1 MSKVIGYI
9 RVSTNKQDLENQKH
23 QVLNYTN
30 SKKMGNVEFIEIEVS
45 SRKKDEDRRINELI
59 DVLEENDTL
68 VVVELSRIGRSVINV
83 VSIVNQLVN
92 KKINIHIIKENMI
105 IEPNNINPFTTF
117 QINIFSSF
125 SQLER
130 DLISQRTKHSLEI
143 KKQQGIQLGRK
154 KGQQVKS
161 IFDEYKNTII
171 ELLELGVTQK
181 KIHEKIKVGTIQSLG
196 KYVKSRKLKKKEAK
210 FISTGSYI
218 KIDYKLN
225 IINDKEKEKF
235 QSLVN
240 KNKKEISKKLQ
251 DLINSHNTSISYD
264 IDFTKELFEVYIKK
278 DIIKVSLNQNPSE
291 NNVTKRVLEFFD
303 TSKEKE
309 FDTSSL
315 KFNENITISSSN
327 DDEFGLDELD

>member
-23 QVLNYTN
+23 QLLNYTN
-30 SKKMGNVEFIEIEVS
+30 SKEMGNVKFIEIEVS
-45 SRKKDEDRRINELI
+45 SRKKDEDRKINELI
-59 DVLEENDTL
+59 DILEENDTL

-83 VSIVNQLVN
+83 VSIINQLVN

-161 IFDEYKNTII
+161 IFDEYKSTII

-181 KIHEKIKVGTIQSLG
+181 KIYEKIKVGTIQSLG
-196 KYVKSRKLKKKEAK
+196 KYIKSRKLKKKETK

-225 IINDKEKEKF
+225 IIDDKEKEKF

-240 KNKKEISKKLQ
+240 KNKKEISKKLH
-251 DLINSHNTSISYD
+251 DLINGHNSSILSN

-278 DIIKVSLNQNPSE
+278 DIIKVSSNQNPSE
-291 NNVTKRVLEFFD
+291 NNVTKKVLEFFD
-303 TSKEKE
+303 TTKEKE
-309 FDTSSL
+309 FDTSLL
-315 KFNENITISSSN
+315 KFNENIKIDLSN
-327 DDEFGLDELD
+327 EDEFGLDKLD